1 MLACPLFARAFK
13 TTTPQT
19 PIRISTTFTQDRRS
33 LIFPLLAHA
42 HPRPNL
48 TPEIDLHF
56 VRLFLHSYNGDDASK
71 MSAWLHDRL
80 QLLRPRA
87 ASGGSSDEDRGG
99 ERPNPSTSRV
109 RRALFGPGNREEN
122 LEFAR
127 QVNRFKIRKS
137 NSLFTVKFL
146 FFQELARG
154 RREASH
160 RWNYDF
166 ENDRPLEGGRFTWEH
181 ITGMAGRGAR
191 TTATAAAAAA
201 PVEAQS
207 TSAAAVAARLGQ
219 VPKEEA
225 EARLDKKKDD
235 NDGAEK
241 SHAESID
248 KGGAEKSSAATRGS
262 GACDQ
267 TDRPPPKAASRTV
280 TASSSSSSSS
290 QRQPPITGENSD
302 LYLSKSS
309 CSSSMV

>member
-19 PIRISTTFTQDRRS
+19 PIRRSTTFTQDRRS

-191 TTATAAAAAA
+191 TTATAAAAA

-280 TASSSSSSSS
+280 TASSSSSPSS

-302 LYLSKSS
+302 LYLSNSS

>member
-191 TTATAAAAAA
+191 TTATAAAAA